1 MQQYPDLPADVIENG
16 TDKGDRTGTGTRSVY
31 GYKCTIDG
39 GKTWAYSLTKKC
51 RYCLPVYNEQ
61 EVLDGQPV

>member
-1 MQQYPDLPADVIENG
+1 MQEYPDLPTDIIEKG
-16 TDKGDRTGTGTRSVY
+16 TDTGDRTVF

-61 EVLDGQPV
+61 EVLAGTR